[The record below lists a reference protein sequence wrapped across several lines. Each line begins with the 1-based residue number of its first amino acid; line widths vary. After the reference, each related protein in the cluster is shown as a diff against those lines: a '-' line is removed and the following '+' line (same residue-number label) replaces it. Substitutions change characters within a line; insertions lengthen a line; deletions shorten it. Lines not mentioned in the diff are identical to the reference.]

1 MTGRKDLVALK
12 MERALLQQQVQL
24 MESQQARLAAILEKK
39 RLRRQRQRQRQ
50 PKHAVGMQAGGRP
63 LEKLPP
69 LSPPPPLPAPPSQHK
84 NIATQKP
91 KPLLNN
97 AVIQRFRREEVL
109 RTKGR
114 EILERRSSP
123 ERKRKGKQHR
133 RQKCLPSNKAPP
145 CHFPDRYARNELP
158 CSIEHGASGTKSSCH
173 CPIAPLDGLVSL
185 LVLAS

>member
-1 MTGRKDLVALK
+1 MADRKNLVALK

-39 RLRRQRQRQRQ
+39 RIRRQRHPAHGAGIQ
-50 PKHAVGMQAGGRP
+50 GGGRP

-69 LSPPPPLPAPPSQHK
+69 LSPPPPLPVPPPQQK

-97 AVIQRFRREEVL
+97 AAIQRFRREQVL

-114 EILERRSSP
+114 EELERQASP
-123 ERKRKGKQHR
+123 QRTRKGKKHR

-145 CHFPDRYARNELP
+145 CHFHDRYARNELP
-158 CSIEHGASGTKSSCH
+158 CSIEHGASGTTRS
-173 CPIAPLDGLVSL
+173 PQQFLFALRDGL
-185 LVLAS
+185 ASCCVGS